1 MLDALGWEPDA
12 PSVGDAMIQTFVKTA
27 CAFIV
32 FAGVVVCGGCGGGTP
47 PPSPP
52 TPASTIASLG
62 RLYGEYASRHDGVGP
77 ADEAAFRS
85 FLESLPAAQ
94 KKSMGVEDLSQ
105 ALTSPR
111 DGQPYEIVYGVAPA
125 EAFESAPGASPNP
138 AAGPKKS
145 GLQGQPVVIYEQAGK
160 DGLRLVATGF
170 GTSAELG
177 EKEFA
182 DAVPEDL

>member
-32 FAGVVVCGGCGGGTP
+32 FVGVVVSGGCGGGTP

-94 KKSMGVEDLSQ
+94 KKSMGFEDLSQ

-111 DGQPYEIVYGVAPA
+111 DGQP
-125 EAFESAPGASPNP
+125 
-138 AAGPKKS
+138 
-145 GLQGQPVVIYEQAGK
+145 
-160 DGLRLVATGF
+160 
-170 GTSAELG
+170 
-177 EKEFA
+177 
-182 DAVPEDL
+182 